1 MLSARKD
8 NIEKDVALQIV
19 ALQQQEL
26 SFYYNN
32 NDSLATV
39 GTLVF
44 GFSYASLDDEFFK
57 NDHFKVWNYIY
68 YVVRVRPA
76 PRSPHTR
83 PTR

>member
-32 NDSLATV
+32 NDSPATV

-44 GFSYASLDDEFFK
+44 GFS
-57 NDHFKVWNYIY
+57 
-68 YVVRVRPA
+68 
-76 PRSPHTR
+76 
-83 PTR
+83 

>member
-68 YVVRVRPA
+68 YVVRVRHSA
-76 PRSPHTR
+76 PLRPR
-83 PTR
+83 APTR